1 MAGPVP
7 AIHVFARGLK
17 DVDGR
22 HKGGHDD
29 RDPGTRLSDDRHW
42 PLTPPRLA
50 GSAAQVPP
58 RAHRQRSLA
67 AKIAL
72 IPTIL
77 VMAGCYYASITWTI
91 YISMTRSF
99 LLPVYRYAG
108 AAQYD
113 RLFGT
118 ARWQVAYTNMFLF
131 GTLDIIGTLGL
142 GVLLAVLLDR
152 AVRFEG
158 VFRVILLYPL
168 SISFIVT
175 GLTWQ
180 WLLSP
185 TIGVQQFVRGLGFPD
200 FLFDWITRSDRS
212 IYTLVFAGIW
222 HQSGLIMAIMLA
234 GLRGID
240 REIWRAA
247 RVEGIPTWRTY
258 VSIIL
263 PMLRPLIVTCVVLIA
278 IAVVKSYDLVVAMTN
293 GGPGFSSDLPGKFVV
308 DFDFERANI
317 GQASAA
323 ATTMLGSVLAIVSP
337 YLYFELARK
346 NR

>member
-1 MAGPVP
+1 MSVRLPIGMNASAPLVASVNAVVATP
-7 AIHVFARGLK
+7 KL
-17 DVDGR
+17 GR
-22 HKGGHDD
+22 
-29 RDPGTRLSDDRHW
+29 
-42 PLTPPRLA
+42 A
-50 GSAAQVPP
+50 Y
-58 RAHRQRSLA
+58 RARSLA

-72 IPTIL
+72 IPAIV
-77 VMAGCYYASITWTI
+77 VMLGCYYASVTWTV

-99 LLPVYRYAG
+99 LLPVYKFAG
-108 AAQYD
+108 AAQYE
-113 RLFGT
+113 RLFAT
-118 ARWQVAYTNMFLF
+118 PRWQVAYSNMFVF
-131 GTLDIIGTLGL
+131 GALDIIGTLGL
-142 GVLLAVLLDR
+142 GVLLAILLDR

-158 VFRVILLYPL
+158 IFRTIMLYPL

-180 WLLSP
+180 WVLSP
-185 TIGVQQFVRGLGFPD
+185 TIGVQQFVRGLGWEGFV
-200 FLFDWITRSDRS
+200 FDWITQPDRA

-234 GLRGID
+234 GLRGVD

-258 VSIIL
+258 VSIVL

-308 DFDFERANI
+308 DFEFERANI

-323 ATTMLGSVLAIVSP
+323 ATVMLGSMLAIISP

>member
-1 MAGPVP
+1 MS
-7 AIHVFARGLK
+7 ARLQP
-17 DVDGR
+17 DVDAAAPKFSMAATRTIGR
-22 HKGGHDD
+22 AY
-29 RDPGTRLSDDRHW
+29 RP
-42 PLTPPRLA
+42 
-50 GSAAQVPP
+50 
-58 RAHRQRSLA
+58 RSLA

-72 IPTIL
+72 TPTIL
-77 VMAGCYYASITWTI
+77 VMLGCYYASITWTV

-99 LLPVYRYAG
+99 LLPVYRFAG
-108 AAQYD
+108 AAQYE
-113 RLFGT
+113 RLFAT
-118 ARWQVAYTNMFLF
+118 PRWQVAYTNMFLF
-131 GTLDIIGTLGL
+131 GALDILGTLAL

-152 AVRFEG
+152 SVRFEG
-158 VFRVILLYPL
+158 IFRTILLYPL

-180 WLLSP
+180 WILSP
-185 TIGVQQFVRGLGFPD
+185 TIGVQQLVRGFGWTD
-200 FLFDWITRSDRS
+200 FVFDWITQPDRA

-234 GLRGID
+234 GLRGVD

-247 RVEGIPTWRTY
+247 RVDGIPVWRTY
-258 VSIIL
+258 LSIVL
-263 PMLRPLIVTCVVLIA
+263 PILRPLMVTCVVLIA
-278 IAVVKSYDLVVAMTN
+278 IAVVKSYELVVAMTN

-308 DFDFERANI
+308 DFEFERANI

-323 ATTMLGSVLAIVSP
+323 AAVMLGSVLAIVVP

>member
-1 MAGPVP
+1 MSARLPLGIGMAARRPP
-7 AIHVFARGLK
+7 AEDRATERPRI
-17 DVDGR
+17 GR
-22 HKGGHDD
+22 
-29 RDPGTRLSDDRHW
+29 
-42 PLTPPRLA
+42 A
-50 GSAAQVPP
+50 Y
-58 RAHRQRSLA
+58 RARSLA
-67 AKIAL
+67 AKLAL
-72 IPTIL
+72 LPALL
-77 VMAGCYYASITWTI
+77 VMLVCYYGSVTWTV

-99 LLPVYRYAG
+99 LLPVYKFAG
-108 AAQYD
+108 TAQYE
-113 RLFGT
+113 RLLAT
-118 ARWQVAYTNMFLF
+118 PRWHVAYSNMFVF
-131 GTLDIIGTLGL
+131 GALDIIGTLGL
-142 GVLLAVLLDR
+142 GILLAVLLDR

-158 VFRVILLYPL
+158 VFRTILLYPL

-180 WLLSP
+180 WVLSP
-185 TIGVQQFVRGLGFPD
+185 TIGVQHLVRDLGWTGFV
-200 FLFDWITRSDRS
+200 FDWITQPDRA

-247 RVEGIPTWRTY
+247 RVDGIPTWRIY
-258 VSIIL
+258 ISIVL
-263 PMLRPLIVTCVVLIA
+263 PILRPLMVTCVVLIA

-293 GGPGFSSDLPGKFVV
+293 GGPGFASDLPGKFVV
-308 DFDFERANI
+308 DFEFERANI

-323 ATTMLGSVLAIVSP
+323 ATVMLGSVLAIVSP

>member
-1 MAGPVP
+1 MSARLPVEMDATLP
-7 AIHVFARGLK
+7 A
-17 DVDGR
+17 
-22 HKGGHDD
+22 
-29 RDPGTRLSDDRHW
+29 
-42 PLTPPRLA
+42 
-50 GSAAQVPP
+50 P
-58 RAHRQRSLA
+58 RALAATEVAPQLGRAYRTRSLA

-77 VMAGCYYASITWTI
+77 VMLGCYYASVTWTV

-99 LLPVYRYAG
+99 LLPMYKFAG
-108 AAQYD
+108 AAQYE
-113 RLFGT
+113 RLFAT

-131 GTLDIIGTLGL
+131 GALDIIGTLGL

-158 VFRVILLYPL
+158 IFRTIMLYPL

-180 WLLSP
+180 WVLSP
-185 TIGVQQFVRGLGFPD
+185 TIGVQQFVRGLGWDGFM
-200 FLFDWITRSDRS
+200 FDWITQPERA
-212 IYTLVFAGIW
+212 IYTLVFAGVW

-234 GLRGID
+234 GLRGVD

-258 VSIIL
+258 VSIVL
-263 PMLRPLIVTCVVLIA
+263 PMLRPLIVTCLVLIA

-308 DFDFERANI
+308 DFEFERANI

-323 ATTMLGSVLAIVSP
+323 ATVMLGSVLAIVVP

>member
-1 MAGPVP
+1 MLAQLPD
-7 AIHVFARGLK
+7 AIDTTSR
-17 DVDGR
+17 
-22 HKGGHDD
+22 
-29 RDPGTRLSDDRHW
+29 S
-42 PLTPPRLA
+42 
-50 GSAAQVPP
+50 GSAETARVTPTVG
-58 RAHRQRSLA
+58 RAYRTRSLG

-72 IPTIL
+72 VPTIV
-77 VMAGCYYASITWTI
+77 VMLGCYYASMTWTV

-99 LLPVYRYAG
+99 LLPVYKFAG
-108 AAQYD
+108 TAQYE
-113 RLFGT
+113 RLFAT
-118 ARWQVAYTNMFLF
+118 PRWHVAYSNMFLF
-131 GTLDIIGTLGL
+131 GVLDIVGTLGL

-158 VFRVILLYPL
+158 LFRTIMLYPL

-180 WLLSP
+180 WVLSP
-185 TIGVQQFVRGLGFPD
+185 TIGVQQFVRDLGWNSFV
-200 FLFDWITRSDRS
+200 FDWITQPDRA

-234 GLRGID
+234 GLRGVD

-258 VSIIL
+258 VSIVL
-263 PMLRPLIVTCVVLIA
+263 PMLRPLIVTCLVLIA
-278 IAVVKSYDLVVAMTN
+278 IAVVRSYDLVVAMTN

-308 DFDFERANI
+308 DFEFERANI

-323 ATTMLGSVLAIVSP
+323 ATVMLGSMLAVISP

>member
-1 MAGPVP
+1 MVAMAPRLPASALVP
-7 AIHVFARGLK
+7 AAPGV
-17 DVDGR
+17 GR
-22 HKGGHDD
+22 
-29 RDPGTRLSDDRHW
+29 
-42 PLTPPRLA
+42 A
-50 GSAAQVPP
+50 Y
-58 RAHRQRSLA
+58 RARSLA
-67 AKIAL
+67 AKLAL
-72 IPTIL
+72 VPTIL
-77 VMAGCYYASITWTI
+77 VMLFCYYGSVTWTV

-99 LLPVYRYAG
+99 LLPVYRFAG
-108 AAQYD
+108 TAQYD
-113 RLFGT
+113 RLFAT
-118 ARWQVAYTNMFLF
+118 PRWQVAYGNMFLF
-131 GTLDIIGTLGL
+131 GALDIVGTLGL
-142 GVLLAVLLDR
+142 GILLAILLDR
-152 AVRFEG
+152 SVRFEG
-158 VFRVILLYPL
+158 IFRTIMLYPL

-180 WLLSP
+180 WVLSP
-185 TIGVQQFVRGLGFPD
+185 TIGFQQLVRDLGWSD
-200 FLFDWITRSDRS
+200 FMFDWITRPDRA

-247 RVEGIPTWRTY
+247 RVEGIPIWRIY
-258 VSIIL
+258 VSIVL

-293 GGPGFSSDLPGKFVV
+293 GGPGYSSDLPGKFVV
-308 DFDFERANI
+308 DFEFERANI

-323 ATTMLGSVLAIVSP
+323 ATVMLGSVLAIVAP

>member
-1 MAGPVP
+1 MPARLPMNMDATAPGLDAEEPVP
-7 AIHVFARGLK
+7 TMRKV
-17 DVDGR
+17 GR
-22 HKGGHDD
+22 AY
-29 RDPGTRLSDDRHW
+29 RVRSMAA
-42 PLTPPRLA
+42 RLA
-50 GSAAQVPP
+50 LV
-58 RAHRQRSLA
+58 
-67 AKIAL
+67 
-72 IPTIL
+72 PTIL
-77 VMAGCYYASITWTI
+77 VMLFCFYGSVAWTV

-99 LLPVYRYAG
+99 LLPVYKFAG
-108 AAQYD
+108 AAQYE
-113 RLFGT
+113 RLFAT
-118 ARWQVAYTNMFLF
+118 PRWHVAYSNMFLF
-131 GTLDIIGTLGL
+131 GVLDIIGTLVL

-158 VFRVILLYPL
+158 IFRTIMLYPL

-185 TIGVQQFVRGLGFPD
+185 TIGVQQLGRDLGWTNFV
-200 FLFDWITRSDRS
+200 FDWIIQPDRA

-234 GLRGID
+234 GLRGVD

-247 RVEGIPTWRTY
+247 RIAGIPTWRIY

-263 PMLRPLIVTCVVLIA
+263 PMLRPLIVTCAVLIA

-293 GGPGFSSDLPGKFVV
+293 GGPGYASDLPGKFVV
-308 DFDFERANI
+308 DFEFERANI

-323 ATTMLGSVLAIVSP
+323 ATVMLGSVLAIVSP
-337 YLYFELARK
+337 YLYFELTRK
-346 NR
+346 SR

>member
-1 MAGPVP
+1 MNLQGEISP
-7 AIHVFARGLK
+7 APSAQRAPAR
-17 DVDGR
+17 VAEPRRGR
-22 HKGGHDD
+22 AY
-29 RDPGTRLSDDRHW
+29 RT
-42 PLTPPRLA
+42 
-50 GSAAQVPP
+50 
-58 RAHRQRSLA
+58 RSLA

-72 IPTIL
+72 IPTVL
-77 VMAGCYYASITWTI
+77 VMLGCYYASITWTV

-99 LLPVYRYAG
+99 LLPIYTFAG
-108 AAQYD
+108 SVQYD
-113 RLFGT
+113 RLFAT
-118 ARWQVAYTNMFLF
+118 PRWQVAYGNMFLI
-131 GTLDIIGTLGL
+131 GALDIVGTLGL

-158 VFRVILLYPL
+158 IFRTILLYPL

-180 WLLSP
+180 WVLSP
-185 TIGVQQFVRGLGFPD
+185 TIGVQQFVRGLGWEGFV
-200 FLFDWITRSDRS
+200 FDWITRPERA
-212 IYTLVFAGIW
+212 IYTLVFAGVW

-234 GLRGID
+234 GLRGVD

-258 VSIIL
+258 VSIVL
-263 PMLRPLIVTCVVLIA
+263 PMLRPLIVTCLVLIA
-278 IAVVKSYDLVVAMTN
+278 IAVVRSYDLVVAMTN

-308 DFDFERANI
+308 DFEFERANI

-323 ATTMLGSVLAIVSP
+323 ATVMLGSVLAILSP

>member
-1 MAGPVP
+1 M
-7 AIHVFARGLK
+7 
-17 DVDGR
+17 
-22 HKGGHDD
+22 
-29 RDPGTRLSDDRHW
+29 
-42 PLTPPRLA
+42 
-50 GSAAQVPP
+50 P
-58 RAHRQRSLA
+58 RAPASIAAPRVGLAYRTRSLA

-77 VMAGCYYASITWTI
+77 VMLGCYYASVTWTV

-99 LLPVYRYAG
+99 LLPIYTFAG
-108 AAQYD
+108 SAQYE
-113 RLFGT
+113 RLFVT
-118 ARWQVAYTNMFLF
+118 PRWQVAYGNMFLF
-131 GTLDIIGTLGL
+131 GALDIIGTLSL
-142 GVLLAVLLDR
+142 GVLLAALLDR

-158 VFRVILLYPL
+158 IFRTFMLYPL

-180 WLLSP
+180 WVLSP
-185 TIGVQQFVRGLGFPD
+185 TIGIQQFLRGLGWD
-200 FLFDWITRSDRS
+200 GLVFDWITRPDRA
-212 IYTLVFAGIW
+212 IYTLVFAGVW

-234 GLRGID
+234 GLRGVD
-240 REIWRAA
+240 QEIWRAA
-247 RVEGIPTWRTY
+247 RVEGIPAWRTY
-258 VSIIL
+258 VSIVL
-263 PMLRPLIVTCVVLIA
+263 PMLRPLIVTCFVLIA

-308 DFDFERANI
+308 DFEFERANI

-323 ATTMLGSVLAIVSP
+323 ATVMLGSVLAIISP

>member
-1 MAGPVP
+1 MSAQLPD
-7 AIHVFARGLK
+7 A
-17 DVDGR
+17 VDTTSR
-22 HKGGHDD
+22 
-29 RDPGTRLSDDRHW
+29 S
-42 PLTPPRLA
+42 
-50 GSAAQVPP
+50 GSAETARVTPTVG
-58 RAHRQRSLA
+58 RAYRTRSLG

-72 IPTIL
+72 VPTIA
-77 VMAGCYYASITWTI
+77 VMLGCYYASMTWTV

-99 LLPVYRYAG
+99 LLPVYKFAG
-108 AAQYD
+108 TAQYE
-113 RLFGT
+113 RLFAT
-118 ARWQVAYTNMFLF
+118 PRWHVAYSNMFLF
-131 GTLDIIGTLGL
+131 GVLDIVGTLGL

-158 VFRVILLYPL
+158 LFRTIMLYPL

-180 WLLSP
+180 WVLSP
-185 TIGVQQFVRGLGFPD
+185 TIGVQQFVRDLGWNSFV
-200 FLFDWITRSDRS
+200 FDWITQPDRA

-234 GLRGID
+234 GLRGVD

-258 VSIIL
+258 VSIVL
-263 PMLRPLIVTCVVLIA
+263 PMLRPLIVTCLVLIA
-278 IAVVKSYDLVVAMTN
+278 IAVVRSYDLVVAMTN

-308 DFDFERANI
+308 DFEFERANI

-323 ATTMLGSVLAIVSP
+323 ATVMLGSMLAVISP

>member
-1 MAGPVP
+1 MS
-7 AIHVFARGLK
+7 ARL
-17 DVDGR
+17 
-22 HKGGHDD
+22 
-29 RDPGTRLSDDRHW
+29 
-42 PLTPPRLA
+42 PLGIGVA
-50 GSAAQVPP
+50 GSRPSAEDRATDTP
-58 RAHRQRSLA
+58 RIGRAYRARSLA
-67 AKIAL
+67 AKLAL
-72 IPTIL
+72 LPTLL
-77 VMAGCYYASITWTI
+77 VMLVCYYGRVTWTV

-99 LLPVYRYAG
+99 LLPVYKFAG
-108 AAQYD
+108 TAQYD
-113 RLFGT
+113 RLLAT
-118 ARWQVAYTNMFLF
+118 PRWQVAYSNMFVF
-131 GTLDIIGTLGL
+131 GALDIIGTLGL
-142 GVLLAVLLDR
+142 GILLAVLLDR

-158 VFRVILLYPL
+158 IFRTILLYPL

-180 WLLSP
+180 WVLSP
-185 TIGVQQFVRGLGFPD
+185 TIGVQHLVRDLGWTGFVFN
-200 FLFDWITRSDRS
+200 WITQPDRA

-247 RVEGIPTWRTY
+247 RIDGIPTWRIY
-258 VSIIL
+258 VSIVL
-263 PMLRPLIVTCVVLIA
+263 PMLRPLMVTCVVLIA

-293 GGPGFSSDLPGKFVV
+293 GGPGFASDLPGKFVV
-308 DFDFERANI
+308 DFEFERANI

-323 ATTMLGSVLAIVSP
+323 ATVMLGSVLAIISP